1 MHSKPEDPYAF
12 LRDESLKLQALRE
25 GSKPVRCCPF
35 AAHWWRCCP
44 APLLTLAQRTP
55 RHATHSLLHP
65 PLQSTMFT
73 DSDLQGMFSLFDPVS
88 NNYITAD
95 QARTALRNLGIKDLS
110 SVPEAAGARLDS
122 KAFLALA
129 RAALDK
135 ERTL

>member
-1 MHSKPEDPYAF
+1 MPCTS
-12 LRDESLKLQALRE
+12 
-25 GSKPVRCCPF
+25 
-35 AAHWWRCCP
+35 
-44 APLLTLAQRTP
+44 
-55 RHATHSLLHP
+55 

-110 SVPEAAGARLDS
+110 SVPEAGGARLDS

>member
-35 AAHWWRCCP
+35 AAALVALLPC
-44 APLLTLAQRTP
+44 PLLTLAKRTP
-55 RHATHSLLHP
+55 PAHHYP
-65 PLQSTMFT
+65 MQSTMFT